1 MGRISY
7 EVGKFFGRWFYA
19 LSIKSEILRPHLA
32 ERPGGYLLACT
43 HISHLEPFILSCLI
57 KRRIDWMARVEFYRR
72 RWARFFLDA
81 FDAFPVNR
89 CGVPV
94 SAIRTAIARARAGG
108 VVGIFPEGG
117 VATGTDSVCRGGPIK
132 RGVCLVSMRADVP
145 IVPCVVIGTH
155 TLKQFEP
162 WLPFR
167 GARLWIAFGE
177 PIEPVRDAPTHKAG
191 RAVMARQLSDAFR
204 SLYLELC
211 QRYNIPD
218 DHTP

>member
-1 MGRISY
+1 MGRVIY
-7 EVGKFFGRWFYA
+7 DVGKFLGRWFYA
-19 LSIKSEILRPHLA
+19 LSIKGEVLRPHLA
-32 ERPGGYLLACT
+32 EREGGYLLACT

-72 RWARFFLDA
+72 RWATFFLDA

-89 CGVPV
+89 FGVPV
-94 SAIRTAIARARAGG
+94 RAIRTAIERSSAGRI
-108 VVGIFPEGG
+108 VGIFPEGG
-117 VATGTDSVCRGGPIK
+117 VATGKDSACRGGPIK

-155 TLKQFEP
+155 TLREIEP

-167 GARLWIAFGE
+167 RARIWIAFGE

-191 RAVMARQLSDAFR
+191 RAIMAQQLSDAFR

-218 DHTP
+218 NHTP